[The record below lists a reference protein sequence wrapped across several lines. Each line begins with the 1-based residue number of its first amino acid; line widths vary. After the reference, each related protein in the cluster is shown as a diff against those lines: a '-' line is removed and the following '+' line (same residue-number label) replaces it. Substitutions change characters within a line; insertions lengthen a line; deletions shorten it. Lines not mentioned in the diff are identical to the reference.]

1 MKPNIHVEEE
11 RLLTFA
17 RHYLSEAFPNP
28 GRAGCPDERALRS
41 MAVRPRQADPA
52 VGEHLAFCSP
62 CFNRYM
68 DLLSELRQEQ
78 QAQKQSFWKE
88 VLAWPKASPMWIGS
102 AVMVFGLLSM
112 VAYFVAL
119 QREGPRSG
127 IVPPPIGTMPG
138 PVEYSQFELDLRS
151 LSPTRAAT
159 SKDEHRAIS
168 VPRKPLEIALLLP
181 VGAEEGTYS
190 VSLKAE
196 GKPVWTARSEARL
209 VQQKT
214 TLRVRAN
221 LSEFPPGTY
230 TIEVESESGFHL
242 RQPITLQG
250 PEVEQ
255 KGKRE

>member
-1 MKPNIHVEEE
+1 MKPHAQIEEG
-11 RLLTFA
+11 RLLRFA
-17 RHYLSEAFPNP
+17 KRHLSEAFPNP
-28 GRAGCPDERALRS
+28 QRVGCPDEGSIRS

-68 DLLSELRQEQ
+68 DFLAESRQEQ
-78 QAQKQSFWKE
+78 QAQRQPLWKE
-88 VLAWPKASPMWIGS
+88 VLAWPKTSPMWIGS
-102 AVMVFGLLSM
+102 AVMVIGLLSM
-112 VAYFVAL
+112 IAYFVAL
-119 QREGPRSG
+119 QREDPRTG

-138 PVEYSQFELDLRS
+138 PIEYSPFELDLRS
-151 LSPTRAAT
+151 ISPTRAPV
-159 SKDEHRAIS
+159 SKEEHPVIS
-168 VPRKPLEIALLLP
+168 IPRKPLEISFLLP

-221 LSEFPPGTY
+221 LSEYPPGTY
-230 TIEVESESGFHL
+230 TIEVESVSGFHL
-242 RQPITLQG
+242 RQLITLQG